1 MYFSLLAI
9 DRSHSFTYCT
19 PFQATEDVV
28 DMMIVAEVCSM
39 LRRLVGFVCFI
50 YSPDAVQAM
59 EEVCHLT
66 LVIFFV
72 VRFLLVANTQLTP
85 FRLWR
90 RYVLFL

>member
-1 MYFSLLAI
+1 M
-9 DRSHSFTYCT
+9 
-19 PFQATEDVV
+19 
-28 DMMIVAEVCSM
+28 DMMIVAEVCSL

-72 VRFLLVANTQLTP
+72 VLFLLVANTQLTP

-90 RYVLFL
+90 RYVLFFVTNFFVSIVFICNCFVFTHWMP